1 MKNLIFGIAIS
12 SLLVAACNSGSKETA
27 TENNTSND
35 SSSAATE
42 ATSVNASSIDGIL
55 NPYFVLKNALT
66 QDNDK
71 AAAEAGKEMVK
82 AFESFDEGSLNA
94 EQSKVYTDIHED
106 AIEHAEHIGDNVGN
120 IKHQREH
127 FETLSEEIYEL
138 AKSVDGDRKLYYT
151 NCPMYN
157 NNKGANWVS
166 EVKEIRNPY
175 LGKEM
180 LECGTIKEELN

>member
-1 MKNLIFGIAIS
+1 MKNLIFGIVIS
-12 SLLVAACNSGSKETA
+12 TLLIAACNNTSSKETSQNSSG
-27 TENNTSND
+27 ED
-35 SSSAATE
+35 STGVKSSEVSGST
-42 ATSVNASSIDGIL
+42 SSIESIL
-55 NPYFVLKNALT
+55 DPYFKVKNALT
-66 QDNDK
+66 DDNDNV
-71 AAAEAGKEMVK
+71 AAEAGKDLVK
-82 AFESFDEGSLNA
+82 ALESFDKGSLTA
-94 EQSKVYTDIHED
+94 EQSKVFTDIRED
-106 AIEHAEHIGDNVGN
+106 AKEHAKHIADNAGN

-138 AKSVDGDRKLYYT
+138 AKSAGGKKLYYT

-180 LECGTIKEELN
+180 LECGTVKEELN